1 MSHVENQAVA
11 KKLIQFRLI
20 LILASLICLC
30 FTSTVRAQWQGV
42 DLEWTLKRD
51 RNGIQVFL
59 SKVPDSKFRA
69 VLSVIKLEAST
80 QQLAALVMDL
90 DNCPNWAAMCKSAEI
105 IERISPTES
114 YVYSINDAPFPVRD
128 RDVVAHV
135 KWFYDK
141 PSGRVIMRSDAISD
155 RLPERKGLVR
165 VHQASSEWHFTPQAD
180 GMVLVENY
188 AHIDPNG
195 KLPAWIIN
203 LLIEDSPYQTLS
215 NMRKLVLEGA
225 YSNAEVA
232 FIPIRANVAELKI
245 N

>member
-1 MSHVENQAVA
+1 MGRRIWVCNGLFFQGKVIH
-11 KKLIQFRLI
+11 K
-20 LILASLICLC
+20 
-30 FTSTVRAQWQGV
+30 VR
-42 DLEWTLKRD
+42 
-51 RNGIQVFL
+51 
-59 SKVPDSKFRA
+59 
-69 VLSVIKLEAST
+69 
-80 QQLAALVMDL
+80 AALVMDL

-232 FIPIRANVAELKI
+232 FIPTRANVAELKI